1 MDIFFCKNINNS
13 VIQLDETE
21 SIHCIRSLRHR
32 TGDHVAVVNGAGDY
46 YETEIVETGK
56 KNATL
61 SIIRH
66 ISAYKQRPYKLHI
79 AIAPMKQI
87 DRFEWFL
94 EKSTEM
100 GIDTIIPL
108 ICKRSE
114 RTHIRL
120 DRLQQLLVT
129 TMKQSQQAY
138 LPELTEPVAYKHFL
152 NHSLKE
158 QYTGCEC
165 FFGYCDEDIQ
175 NTLNSRYTKGN
186 DVLILIG
193 PAGDFD
199 ETEIAM
205 AFEKGVIPFSMGNNR
220 LRTETAGMM
229 ACSWIHVLNSPG

>member
-1 MDIFFCKNINNS
+1 MDIFFCKNVNKGM
-13 VIQLDETE
+13 IQLDETE
-21 SIHCIRSLRHR
+21 TTHCIRSLRHR
-32 TGDHVAVVNGAGDY
+32 IGDHVAVVNGDGDY
-46 YETEIVETGK
+46 YETEIVEIGK

-61 SIIRH
+61 SIINH
-66 ISAYKQRPYKLHI
+66 ISAYKKRPYKLHI

-94 EKSTEM
+94 EKATEM

-114 RTHIRL
+114 RTNIRM
-120 DRLQQLLVT
+120 DRLQQQLIT

-138 LPELTEPVAYKHFL
+138 LPVLTEPVAYPHFL
-152 NHSLKE
+152 NKSLQE
-158 QYTGCEC
+158 QYAGCDC
-165 FFGYCDEDIQ
+165 FFGYCEEDIQ
-175 NTLNSRYTKGN
+175 KTLNSRYTKGK

-199 ETEIAM
+199 EKEIAL
-205 AFEKGVIPFSMGNNR
+205 AFAKGLIPFSLGSNR

-229 ACSWIHVLNSPG
+229 SCAWIHVLNSEG